1 MKIKFANGIEYSLTS
16 AILSQEYLSGM
27 TRKVLKLTFPA
38 ETSVSVD
45 DLYPVVSNEE
55 NTTQITLG
63 TDEGEWY
70 DNPPTGYTILSLCGF
85 VSGVLTVKLV
95 QATQQ
100 ELAELRQYYT
110 QTQEVMP
117 Q

>member
-1 MKIKFANGIEYSLTS
+1 MKIKFANGTEYSLIS
-16 AILSQEYLSGM
+16 AILGQEYLSGM

-38 ETSVSVD
+38 ETSVD
-45 DLYPVVSNEE
+45 ELYPVVSTEE

-63 TDEGEWY
+63 TDEGEWF
-70 DNPPTGYTILSLCGF
+70 DNPPTGYTILNLCGY
-85 VSGVLTVKLV
+85 VDGTPTVKLV

-110 QTQEVMP
+110 QTQEVIP